1 MLYYLYKYFFN
12 YSYFPKLS
20 LFASNSILYAQERP
34 EISAFLSLF
43 RALSF
48 TLFFTL
54 IIISSINFNHLVAL
68 YGLIDIFII
77 FLYIS
82 DYFNESNKIIVLEL
96 FENFIRNPSL
106 LCLFLAYIIFFLF
119 FAMNFKVLSSIV
131 VITFIFYISNIKKI
145 FFLKIQALYKSSI
158 HEKKRILFYIKI
170 FK

>member
-1 MLYYLYKYFFN
+1 MVMFLPITLFFVISVEFLFN
-12 YSYFPKLS
+12 QFYEDKWSNAVLPLQIFLIIVIFKTLS
-20 LFASNSILYAQERP
+20 IPSNSILYAQERP

-77 FLYIS
+77 FLYMFIS
-82 DYFNESNKIIVLEL
+82 MKVIKLSFSNYLKI
-96 FENFIRNPSL
+96 FIRNPSL

-119 FAMNFKVLSSIV
+119 L
-131 VITFIFYISNIKKI
+131 
-145 FFLKIQALYKSSI
+145 L
-158 HEKKRILFYIKI
+158 
-170 FK
+170 